1 MSQSKLEGRTIYI
14 PQMSYGGARC
24 MAAAFQ
30 SIGLDG
36 RVSPDSDAETLKLS
50 GPYTCG
56 DECLPA
62 RITLGDFLK
71 VTRWPGFD
79 PSKTAFFMPT
89 AGGPCRFGQYG
100 IFIKKVMDQ
109 LGYSDVMILSPS
121 SSNGY
126 AGIGDTSFI
135 RTAWRAL
142 VASDI
147 LQKVL
152 LKTRPYEVTPGD
164 ADTVYEEELTSLCGI
179 LARRN
184 EQKKTLDHLVAA
196 VTIARDRF
204 RSIPLRRE
212 EKRPLIGVVGEIF
225 CRLNDFSNENV
236 VRKIEEY
243 GGEAWISDIVEW
255 IWYTVSEARR
265 KLHLEGRAV
274 STAMLGNRIRSFIQ
288 KREEHRLLHP
298 FKKDFKGYEE
308 PEIPV
313 LLKYSQPYLPHQ
325 GCLGEMVLSVGKAIY
340 LYHKGAD
347 GIADIS
353 PFTCMNGIICEAV
366 YPRVSRDFDDLPI
379 RTFYF
384 DGTASDLD
392 RDMGIFIEM
401 ARNYQRKKQ
410 RAKGQTPS
418 LRPSL
423 SE

>member
-1 MSQSKLEGRTIYI
+1 MSQVKLQGRTIYI

-36 RVSPDSDAETLKLS
+36 QVSPDSDAETLKLA
-50 GPYTCG
+50 GPYTSG

-71 VTRWPGFD
+71 VTRRPGFD

-100 IFIKKVMDQ
+100 AFIQKVMDQ
-109 LGYSDVMILSPS
+109 LGYSDVMVLSPS

-126 AGIGDTSFI
+126 AGIGDNSFI

-142 VASDI
+142 VVSDI
-147 LQKVL
+147 LQKIL

-164 ADTVYEEELTSLCGI
+164 ADGVYEEELARMCGI
-179 LARRN
+179 LAQRN
-184 EQKKTLDHLVAA
+184 NQKKMLDELVAA
-196 VTIARDRF
+196 VVVARDRF
-204 RSIPLRRE
+204 RGVAVRRDE
-212 EKRPLIGVVGEIF
+212 RRPLIGVVGEIF
-225 CRLNDFSNENV
+225 CRHHDFSNENF
-236 VRKIEEY
+236 VRKIEEH

-255 IWYTVSEARR
+255 VWYTVSEARR
-265 KLHLEGRAV
+265 KLRLEGRRM
-274 STAMLGNRIRSFIQ
+274 SKEMLGNRIRSFVQ

-298 FKKDFKGYEE
+298 FSKDFKGYEE
-308 PEIPV
+308 PKNIDI
-313 LLKYSQPYLPHQ
+313 LLKYSHPYLPTQ

-366 YPRVSRDFDDLPI
+366 YPKVSRDCGNLPI
-379 RTFYF
+379 RSFYF

-392 RDMGIFIEM
+392 RDVGIFIEL
-401 ARNYQRKKQ
+401 ARNYQRKKAP
-410 RAKGQTPS
+410 RPLPS
-418 LRPSL
+418 PAHR
-423 SE
+423 

>member
-1 MSQSKLEGRTIYI
+1 MSESKLQGRTIYI

-24 MAAAFQ
+24 MVAAFQ

-36 RVSPDSDAETLKLS
+36 RISPDSDAETLKLS

-71 VTRWPGFD
+71 VTRQPDFD

-109 LGYSDVMILSPS
+109 LGHRDLMILSPTS
-121 SSNGY
+121 ANGY
-126 AGIGDTSFI
+126 AGIGDPSFV

-142 VASDI
+142 VVADLLLKI
-147 LQKVL
+147 L
-152 LKTRPYEVTPGD
+152 LKTRPYEVTRGD
-164 ADTVYEEELTSLCGI
+164 ADAVYEDELSRLCGI

-184 EQKKTLDHLVAA
+184 DQKKKLGELAAALV
-196 VTIARDRF
+196 TTRDRF
-204 RSIPLRRE
+204 RAVAVRRD
-212 EKRPLIGVVGEIF
+212 EKRPLVGVVGEIF
-225 CRLNDFSNENV
+225 CRLHDFSNEDF
-236 VRKIEEY
+236 VRKIEEH

-255 IWYTVSEARR
+255 VWYTVSEARR
-265 KLHLEGRAV
+265 KLQLEGCTF

-298 FKKDFKGYEE
+298 FKEDFKGYEE
-308 PEIPV
+308 PKDIGV
-313 LLKYSQPYLPHQ
+313 LLKYSQPYLPPQ
-325 GCLGEMVLSVGKAIY
+325 GCLGEMVLSIGKAIY

-366 YPRVSRDFDDLPI
+366 YPRVSRDCDNFPI
-379 RTFYF
+379 RSFYF
-384 DGTASDLD
+384 DGTATDLD
-392 RDMGIFIEM
+392 RDMGIFIEL
-401 ARNYQRKKQ
+401 ARNYQRK
-410 RAKGQTPS
+410 RLRGKGY
-418 LRPSL
+418 
-423 SE
+423 